1 MFSSILHSLIA
12 HHDLKPE
19 NVLMIST
26 NEKADLRVLDFGL
39 SKLIEPYGI
48 LSYVAPEVLLDIL
61 YGKEVDFGVLVLL
74 LIYVRWFF
82 TF

>member
-19 NVLMIST
+19 NVLMTTT

-39 SKLIEPYGI
+39 SKIIGPEEKYTEPYGI
-48 LSYVAPEVLLDIL
+48 LSDVATEVLLDIL
-61 YGKEVDFGVLVLL
+61 YGKEVDYFLVLI
-74 LIYVRWFF
+74 LI
-82 TF
+82 

>member
-39 SKLIEPYGI
+39 SKIIEPEEKCTEPYGI
-48 LSYVAPEVLLDIL
+48 LSDVATEVLLDIL

-74 LIYVRWFF
+74 LI
-82 TF
+82 

>member
-19 NVLMIST
+19 NVLMTTT

-39 SKLIEPYGI
+39 SKIIGPEEKCTEPYGI
-48 LSYVAPEVLLDIL
+48 LSDVATEVLLDIL
-61 YGKEVDFGVLVLL
+61 YGKEVDYFLVLI
-74 LIYVRWFF
+74 LI
-82 TF
+82 

>member
-1 MFSSILHSLIA
+1 MFSRILHSLIA
-12 HHDLKPE
+12 QHDLKPE

>member
-1 MFSSILHSLIA
+1 M
-12 HHDLKPE
+12 KKQ
-19 NVLMIST
+19 N
-26 NEKADLRVLDFGL
+26 LRVLDFGL

>member
-19 NVLMIST
+19 NVLMTTT

-39 SKLIEPYGI
+39 SKIIEPEEKCTEPYGI
-48 LSYVAPEVLLDIL
+48 LSDVAPEVLLDIL
-61 YGKEVDFGVLVLL
+61 YGKEVDFRFLVLL
-74 LIYVRWFF
+74 LI
-82 TF
+82 

>member
-26 NEKADLRVLDFGL
+26 NEKADLRVLDFCL
-39 SKLIEPYGI
+39 RSTRRKMYRTIWNFI
-48 LSYVAPEVLLDIL
+48 RCSNRILLDIL

-74 LIYVRWFF
+74 LI
-82 TF
+82 